1 MPAEGND
8 VEPEIRGMAPADYDR
23 VFALWKR
30 TEGMGL
36 SQADSRENI
45 ERFLLRN
52 PGLSFV
58 AHLNGTIVG
67 AVMSGHD
74 GRRGF
79 LYHLA
84 VAPEHRLKGTGRL
97 LVEAC
102 LKELAAQGMH
112 KCHLFVYANNESGKK
127 FWRRTGWT
135 ERTDITAMSR
145 DLVK

>member
-1 MPAEGND
+1 MT
-8 VEPEIRGMAPADYDR
+8 PADYEQAI
-23 VFALWKR
+23 ALWKR
-30 TEGMGL
+30 TEGLGL
-36 SQADSRENI
+36 SRADSKENV

-58 AHLNGTIVG
+58 AHENGTLVG

-84 VAPEHRLKGTGRL
+84 VAPER
-97 LVEAC
+97 C
-102 LKELAAQGMH
+102 LRGIAAQGMR
-112 KCHLFVYANNESGKK
+112 KCHIFVMADNEPGKK

-135 ERTDITAMSR
+135 ERFDLTAMSR
-145 DLVK
+145 DLGQ